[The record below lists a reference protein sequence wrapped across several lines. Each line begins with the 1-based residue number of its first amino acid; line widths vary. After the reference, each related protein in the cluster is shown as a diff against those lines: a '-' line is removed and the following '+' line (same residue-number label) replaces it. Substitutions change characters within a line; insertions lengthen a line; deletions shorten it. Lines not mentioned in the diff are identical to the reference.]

1 MCRGERV
8 RDEAGRSISGSYPE
22 QPSESSSHAHTLPSA
37 SKSHCILMIGLGR
50 PHFIDV
56 NTESGACYKLSRAWP
71 TLTSLASQGRKET
84 SESPN
89 TGHLHS
95 ALKPGKGLMLWL
107 SPSNAYLVC
116 MELQSRKLKPQ
127 YFITQAW

>member
-1 MCRGERV
+1 MSF
-8 RDEAGRSISGSYPE
+8 GR
-22 QPSESSSHAHTLPSA
+22 PSLNTLPQDPQDNV
-37 SKSHCILMIGLGR
+37 SKKIMHRAPHSS
-50 PHFIDV
+50 HFIDV